1 MNARKLIHQ
10 LSIMIM
16 VTGLNFGNPVL
27 ATESDIAKE
36 ARWADQIVDSL
47 LDGDGIWLDDGN
59 GHKFLG
65 IFTEAEA
72 ESVDEPKQAV
82 ILVHGIGVHPDWPEV
97 VSPLRVGLVTE
108 GWSTLSIQM
117 PILANGVE
125 SQAYTPL
132 FAELAG
138 RFDSAISYLNQ
149 QGIHNIAVVAHSMG
163 ATMSAHFVARALAR
177 KEAGIQSFVA
187 IGMGA
192 GIPETD
198 NGEAGIDSLADL
210 KKITIPMF
218 DIYGSEDLTTVL
230 ESAGDRAVAAKSSND
245 NYSQLVVTGAEHF
258 FSAYESDL
266 INKISSWLSSG
277 DI

>member
-163 ATMSAHFVARALAR
+163 ATMSARFLAR